1 MNKIATAIRN
11 RLSLR
16 PPQTDSL
23 NILAGLADK
32 LTLQKN
38 SNLHEELQKVKSS
51 YQTCADFE
59 RDFPSICFSI
69 ATGVGKTRLMGAFIA
84 YLYLEKGIK
93 NFFVLAPNL
102 TIYNKLITDLS
113 NPAHPKYVF
122 QGIGEFVNNRPR
134 VITGENYHEA
144 RQLTIFESE
153 VHINVFN
160 ISKINAE
167 TRGNNA
173 VRIKRLSEYIGDSYF
188 NYLSNLKDLV
198 LLMDE
203 SHHYRADRGMQVIN
217 ELNPILGL
225 ELTAT
230 PQVERAGGAIKFKNV
245 VYEYSLSKAIIDGFV
260 KEPAVATRKN
270 FDPSH
275 YSVDELDLLKLE
287 DGVRIH
293 EDTKVALDIYARDNK
308 TQLVKPFVLVVAKD
322 TTHAGKLK
330 ELISSKAF
338 FNGYYADKAMEI
350 HSNQRGEE
358 KDENIAQLLS
368 LEDSNNK
375 IEIVVH
381 VNMLKE
387 GWDVTNLYTIIP
399 LRTAASTTLR
409 EQTIGRGLRLPYG
422 KRTGSDKVDKLTIV
436 AHDRFQEIIDEANK
450 PGSIIRRENI
460 IEIDTEDL
468 SQPKEVITSTTG
480 LEQEI
485 AEEEKRIEGIAKP
498 EEKHLSVVNNKVKE
512 TIVEILP
519 ELSNSVT
526 SIHQLNNSEIKEIAI
541 QKIKEKIQ
549 SAPQLDFFA
558 QDMIKQIEDV
568 YETIVSSFVKG
579 IIEIPRIIIQQSDKV
594 RSGFKDFDLD
604 VGRLNFQ
611 PVSEEILVKKLREQD
626 NAYDTIIGG
635 GKIVID
641 HPERIIVNELIN
653 APEVEYDRHADL
665 LFKLANQAIDKFQ
678 TYLDNENLINVV
690 QYHKREIG
698 RYIHSQLMEHF
709 YFEDSG
715 FERPTVKPFTKIEEH
730 NFSKYTKDKIHHY
743 TETIIPT
750 NSIPT
755 KVFSGFQKACHTFY
769 KFDSKTEKDFAII
782 LETDKDVTKWLRP
795 AQSQFNIYWKHNS
808 KQYTPDFIVETK
820 GMIYMVETKKEG
832 DIETAEVQ
840 AKSQAALEYCIH
852 ASEFTTTHNGK
863 PWEYALIPHNVVMV
877 NMGFSTL
884 MERFKMKAA
893 SKNKISSGEREKSD
907 LFFSDLIAD
916 EDLAEG
922 EKFSEYLPVYSVEA
936 VATSFGEEQPVE
948 LLGWKKIDIGK
959 KLQKD
964 MFLAQVVGKSME
976 PTIKDGS
983 FCVFRLEKGGS
994 RNGLIVLVASNLVS
1008 DPETQQRFTIKRYS
1022 SEKEQRDDGTWR
1034 HKKIVLSPDN
1044 KDFKDIVLEN
1054 VSGEDFKI
1062 IAEFVEELD

>member
-1 MNKIATAIRN
+1 MMNKIANSIKN

-16 PPQTDSL
+16 PPQADSV
-23 NILAGLADK
+23 NILTDLTDK
-32 LTLQKN
+32 MILQKN
-38 SNLHEELQKVKSS
+38 ANLYEELQKVKIS
-51 YQTCADFE
+51 YPTCSDFE

-84 YLYLEKGIK
+84 YLYLAKGIK

-102 TIYNKLITDLS
+102 TIYNKLITDFS
-113 NPAHPKYVF
+113 SPAHLKYVF

-167 TRGNNA
+167 ARGDNA
-173 VRIKRLSEYIGDSYF
+173 ARIKRLSEYIGDSYF

-230 PQVERAGGAIKFKNV
+230 PQVERSGGAIKFKNV
-245 VYEYSLSKAIIDGFV
+245 VYEYSLAKAIIDGFV

-275 YSVDELDLLKLE
+275 YSVDDLDQIKLE
-287 DGVRIH
+287 DGIRIH
-293 EDTKVALDIYARDNK
+293 EDTKVSLDIYARDK
-308 TQLVKPFVLVVAKD
+308 KVPLIKPFVLVVAKD
-322 TTHAGKLK
+322 TSHAGKLK
-330 ELISSKAF
+330 ELICSKAF
-338 FNGYYADKAMEI
+338 FDGYYADKVMEI

-368 LEDSNNK
+368 LEDPNNK
-375 IEIVVH
+375 IEIVIH

-399 LRTAASTTLR
+399 LRTAASMTLR

-422 KRTGSDKVDKLTIV
+422 KRTGADKVDKLTIV
-436 AHDRFQEIIDEANK
+436 AHDKFQEIIEEANK

-468 SQPKEVITSTTG
+468 SQPKEVLTSTSS

-485 AEEEKRIEGIAKP
+485 AEEERRIQQISKP
-498 EEKHLSVVNNKVKE
+498 EEKQQALINNKAKE

-519 ELSNSVT
+519 ELSDTVT
-526 SIHQLNNSEIKEIAI
+526 SIHQLNNSEIKEIAL
-541 QKIKEKIQ
+541 QKIKEKMQ
-549 SAPQLDFFA
+549 SAPQLDLFA
-558 QDMIKQIEDV
+558 QDMIRQIEDV
-568 YETIVSSFVKG
+568 YETIVKSFVKNV
-579 IIEIPRIIIQQSDKV
+579 IEIPRVIIQQSDKV
-594 RSGFKDFDLD
+594 RSGFRDFDLD
-604 VGRLNFQ
+604 VGRLSFQ
-611 PVSEEILVKKLREQD
+611 PVSEEILIKKLREQD

-635 GKIVID
+635 GKIIID

-653 APEVEYDRHADL
+653 APEVEYDGHSDL
-665 LFKLANQAIDKFQ
+665 LFKLANQAIDKFKI
-678 TYLDNENLINVV
+678 YLDSEKLINVV

-698 RYIHSQLMEHF
+698 QYIHSQLMEHF
-709 YFEDSG
+709 YFEAPE
-715 FERPTVKPFTKIEEH
+715 FEKPIVKPFTKIEEH

-750 NSIPT
+750 NLIPT

-782 LETDKDVTKWLRP
+782 LESDKDVLKWLRP

-808 KQYTPDFIVETK
+808 KQYTPDFVVETEDT
-820 GMIYMVETKKEG
+820 IYMVETKKEG
-832 DIETAEVQ
+832 DIETADVQ
-840 AKSQAALEYCIH
+840 AKSQAALEYCRH
-852 ASEFTTTHNGK
+852 ATNFTTQNNGK
-863 PWEYALIPHNVVMV
+863 IWKYVLLPHNVVMV
-877 NMGFSTL
+877 NMGFKLL
-884 MERFKMKAA
+884 MDRF
-893 SKNKISSGEREKSD
+893 EVQ
-907 LFFSDLIAD
+907 IA
-916 EDLAEG
+916 G
-922 EKFSEYLPVYSVEA
+922 
-936 VATSFGEEQPVE
+936 
-948 LLGWKKIDIGK
+948 
-959 KLQKD
+959 
-964 MFLAQVVGKSME
+964 
-976 PTIKDGS
+976 
-983 FCVFRLEKGGS
+983 
-994 RNGLIVLVASNLVS
+994 
-1008 DPETQQRFTIKRYS
+1008 
-1022 SEKEQRDDGTWR
+1022 
-1034 HKKIVLSPDN
+1034 
-1044 KDFKDIVLEN
+1044 
-1054 VSGEDFKI
+1054 
-1062 IAEFVEELD
+1062 